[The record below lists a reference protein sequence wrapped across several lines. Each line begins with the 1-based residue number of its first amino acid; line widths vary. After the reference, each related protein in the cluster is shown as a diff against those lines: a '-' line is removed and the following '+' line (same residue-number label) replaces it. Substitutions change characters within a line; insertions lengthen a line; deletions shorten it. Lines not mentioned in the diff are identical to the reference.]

1 MAAQNK
7 CKTTKYSE
15 VKNMK
20 KKKRILAV
28 VLAALLTMG
37 ALSSCGNTTPGTSG
51 TTNAS
56 GTSDAA
62 GGDGTASA
70 GTTVTI
76 DDEIQKIVDETV
88 EQPQTDGAAVIAL
101 SGTAATVSGSG
112 AVADGGVVTIEAGG
126 TYVLRGTL
134 SEGRVIVNA
143 PKAEVVLVL
152 DGASITCS
160 YGSPLYIYKSS
171 ETTVYL
177 EAGTTNTLTD
187 GSVYTY
193 ADSYSS
199 AEDEEPNACLYSK
212 SDLILAG
219 TGTLVVN
226 ANANNGITSKDTLKI
241 TSATVQVTAK
251 NHGINGKDYLILK
264 EATINVASGGDA
276 LRSTNDKDTTL
287 GYIVSVDSALT
298 LVAGEDGIQAET
310 SLTIESGSCHITA
323 GGGYRGN
330 VSTDVSAKGLKAG
343 TTLGVASGTFV
354 LDCADDTIHAG
365 GNIVISGGTFSL
377 TTGDDGIHSDE
388 NVTISGGE
396 ITVTQSYEGIEGASI
411 DITGGT
417 IRVVSSDDG
426 LNAAG
431 GNDSSGFFGRPGSF
445 STSSDYYIRISGGVI
460 YVNAAGDGIDSNGN
474 LYVTGGTVYVEG
486 PTDNGN
492 GALDYDGTA
501 YITGGTVVALGSSGM
516 AQNFGSESTQ
526 GSILLTLSSYTTG
539 TVTLKD
545 SSGNVLV
552 SYSSDKKFNSVVVS
566 CPSLVQG
573 GTYTITAGG
582 SDYSVTLTSLIYG
595 SGMGGGMPGG
605 GGIPGGGM
613 PGGNR
618 PGGR

>member
-1 MAAQNK
+1 
-7 CKTTKYSE
+7 
-15 VKNMK
+15 MK

-28 VLAALLTMG
+28 VLAALLTLG
-37 ALSSCGNTTPGTSG
+37 TLSSCGNTTPGTSG

-62 GGDGTASA
+62 GGDGTANA

-88 EQPQTDGAAVIAL
+88 EQPQTDGATVIAL

-310 SLTIESGSCHITA
+310 SLTIEGGSCHITA

-377 TTGDDGIHSDE
+377 ATGDDGIHSDE

-417 IRVVSSDDG
+417 IRVASSDDG

-431 GNDSSGFFGRPGSF
+431 GNDSSGFFGRPGGF

-526 GSILLTLSSYTTG
+526 GAILLTLSSYTTG

-595 SGMGGGMPGG
+595 SGMGGGMLGG
-605 GGIPGGGM
+605 GGMPGGGM

>member
-28 VLAALLTMG
+28 VLAALLTLG
-37 ALSSCGNTTPGTSG
+37 TLSSCGNTTPGTSG

-62 GGDGTASA
+62 GGDGTANA

-88 EQPQTDGAAVIAL
+88 EQPQTDGATVIAL

-310 SLTIESGSCHITA
+310 SLTIEGGSCHITA

-377 TTGDDGIHSDE
+377 ATGDDGIHSDE

-417 IRVVSSDDG
+417 IRVASSDDG

-431 GNDSSGFFGRPGSF
+431 GNDSSGFFGRPGGF

-526 GSILLTLSSYTTG
+526 GAILLTLSSYTTG

-595 SGMGGGMPGG
+595 SGMGGGMLGG
-605 GGIPGGGM
+605 GGMPGGGM

>member
-1 MAAQNK
+1 MLK
-7 CKTTKYSE
+7 GLL
-15 VKNMK
+15 KNSMLLTAPGNVG
-20 KKKRILAV
+20 REPGIFGAILV
-28 VLAALLTMG
+28 VLAALLTLG
-37 ALSSCGNTTPGTSG
+37 TLSSCGNTTPGTSG

-62 GGDGTASA
+62 GGDGTANA

-88 EQPQTDGAAVIAL
+88 EQPQTDGATVIAL

-264 EATINVASGGDA
+264 EATIN
-276 LRSTNDKDTTL
+276 
-287 GYIVSVDSALT
+287 IV
-298 LVAGEDGIQAET
+298 
-310 SLTIESGSCHITA
+310 
-323 GGGYRGN
+323 
-330 VSTDVSAKGLKAG
+330 
-343 TTLGVASGTFV
+343 TFP
-354 LDCADDTIHAG
+354 L
-365 GNIVISGGTFSL
+365 
-377 TTGDDGIHSDE
+377 
-388 NVTISGGE
+388 
-396 ITVTQSYEGIEGASI
+396 
-411 DITGGT
+411 
-417 IRVVSSDDG
+417 
-426 LNAAG
+426 
-431 GNDSSGFFGRPGSF
+431 P
-445 STSSDYYIRISGGVI
+445 
-460 YVNAAGDGIDSNGN
+460 
-474 LYVTGGTVYVEG
+474 
-486 PTDNGN
+486 
-492 GALDYDGTA
+492 
-501 YITGGTVVALGSSGM
+501 
-516 AQNFGSESTQ
+516 
-526 GSILLTLSSYTTG
+526 
-539 TVTLKD
+539 
-545 SSGNVLV
+545 
-552 SYSSDKKFNSVVVS
+552 
-566 CPSLVQG
+566 
-573 GTYTITAGG
+573 
-582 SDYSVTLTSLIYG
+582 
-595 SGMGGGMPGG
+595 
-605 GGIPGGGM
+605 
-613 PGGNR
+613 
-618 PGGR
+618 